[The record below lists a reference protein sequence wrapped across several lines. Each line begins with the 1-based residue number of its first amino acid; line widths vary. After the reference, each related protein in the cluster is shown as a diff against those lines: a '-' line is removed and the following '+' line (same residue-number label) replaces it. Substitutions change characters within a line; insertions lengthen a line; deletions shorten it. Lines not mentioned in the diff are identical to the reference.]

1 MATKQSSGDHIVK
14 SYDEELEQLNN
25 DIIKMGG
32 LTEAQIARSIE
43 SMVKRDPDLA
53 SRVVGDD
60 ELVDDLNYAIDI
72 QTMRLLALRQPM
84 ALDLRQIVAALR
96 ISADMERIADY
107 AANIAKRSITLSSA
121 APVPPVHSV
130 PRMSRQAQ
138 QMLKDVLDAYIAR
151 DVEKAIE
158 VWQADK
164 ILDDMYTSLFRE
176 ALTYMI
182 EDPRS
187 ISMCT
192 HLLFIAKNIER
203 IGDHVTNISETLY
216 FMVRGERM
224 RQSRPKG
231 GAPVEELALSFTAMH
246 NKSGKSGENAESK
259 DGSEND
265 L

>member
-1 MATKQSSGDHIVK
+1 MAANPQAGDHIVK

-43 SMVKRDPDLA
+43 SVVKRDPDLA
-53 SRVVGDD
+53 SRVVADD
-60 ELVDDLNYAIDI
+60 ELVDELNYQIDI
-72 QTMRLLALRQPM
+72 QTTRLLALRQPM
-84 ALDLRQIVAALR
+84 ALDLRQIVAALK
-96 ISADMERIADY
+96 ISADLERIADY
-107 AANIAKRSITLSSA
+107 AANISKRAITLSSA

-138 QMLKDVLDAYIAR
+138 QMVKEVLDAYIAR
-151 DVEKAIE
+151 DVEKAVA
-158 VWQADK
+158 VWQSDEM
-164 ILDDMYTSLFRE
+164 LDNMYTSLFRE

-203 IGDHVTNISETLY
+203 IGDHVTNISETIY
-216 FMVRGERM
+216 FMVHGDRM
-224 RQSRPKG
+224 RASRPKG
-231 GAPVEELALSFTAMH
+231 GSDVENMALSFADR
-246 NKSGKSGENAESK
+246 EE
-259 DGSEND
+259 GSD
-265 L
+265 ADK